1 MGIYLLN
8 LSDVLT
14 AEISFYLNDQYFSK
28 FTTTQSLIM
37 NFTTIDY
44 AFFIGYILLVVVFGV
59 WISRKKGG
67 NQTSKDYFLAGKS
80 LPWWIIGGSLIA
92 SNISAE
98 QFIGM
103 SGDGFR
109 FGLAIATYEFMAA
122 ATLLLVAWLMIPVFL
137 KKNIYTM
144 PQFVEQRFDSNV
156 KTGLAIFWLLIIVFV
171 NITSVLYLGALTLQA
186 TLGFNIYIGVIGL
199 AIYSATFSIFGG
211 LKTVVWTDLIQV
223 FFLVAGGLA
232 TTYFALDAY
241 SGGSGFTAGLSQ
253 LYNDV
258 GDRFNMVLF
267 KGELMYTNDS
277 GQTVDAWE
285 KLPGLSVLIGGMW
298 IANIYY
304 WGTNQYI
311 IQRALAAKNLK
322 EARNG
327 IAFAA
332 AMKLVLPLIVVI
344 PGIVAYAMKVNLDK
358 GDQVYSFVLNEF
370 IGTGFKGICFAAV
383 IAAVGSSISSMVN
396 SASTIFTLDLYKQ
409 YSKTESSEK
418 NLVRVGKITAAV
430 CLLIGVVIAPQFTA
444 LESAFSFIQKY
455 TGYFSPGILVIF
467 LFGMFWKRTS
477 AKAALWVVLLSLPLS
492 FGIDVSFPES
502 VLPFMNKM
510 GVSFIILSIVLIA
523 ISMIQNKGAD
533 EKAIH
538 FEKGLFDTNGVF
550 KISSILIIGVLI
562 AIYTL
567 LW

>member
-1 MGIYLLN
+1 
-8 LSDVLT
+8 
-14 AEISFYLNDQYFSK
+14 
-28 FTTTQSLIM
+28 M

-44 AFFIGYILLVVVFGV
+44 AFFIGYILLVVGFGL
-59 WISRKKGG
+59 WISRRKGG

-122 ATLLLVAWLMIPVFL
+122 ATLLLVAWLMIPIFL

-144 PQFVEQRFDSNV
+144 PQFIEQRFDSNV

-171 NITSVLYLGALTLQA
+171 NITSVLYLGALTLQT
-186 TLGFNIYIGVIGL
+186 TLGINIVVGVIGL
-199 AIYSATFSIFGG
+199 AVYSATFSIFGG

-241 SGGSGFTAGLSQ
+241 SGGAGFTSGLTQ

-332 AMKLVLPLIVVI
+332 AMKLILPLIVVI
-344 PGIVAYAMKVNLDK
+344 PGIVAYAMKVNLEK

-396 SASTIFTLDLYKQ
+396 SASTIFTLDLYSQFSGGK
-409 YSKTESSEK
+409 SSEK
-418 NLVRVGKITAAV
+418 KLVKVGKLTAAA
-430 CLLIGVVIAPQFTA
+430 CLIIGVIIAPQFTA

-492 FGIDVSFPES
+492 FGIDVAYPES

-510 GVSFIILSIVLIA
+510 GISFLILSAVVITL
-523 ISMIQNKGAD
+523 SMLQNKGND
-533 EKAIH
+533 DNAIH
-538 FEKGLFDTNGVF
+538 FEKGLFATNAAF
-550 KISSILIIGVLI
+550 KISSILIVGVLI

-567 LW
+567 MW

>member
-1 MGIYLLN
+1 
-8 LSDVLT
+8 
-14 AEISFYLNDQYFSK
+14 
-28 FTTTQSLIM
+28 M
-37 NFTTIDY
+37 NFSTIDY
-44 AFFIGYILLVVVFGV
+44 IFFAGYIIFVILFGL
-59 WISRKKGG
+59 WISRRKGG
-67 NQTSKDYFLAGKS
+67 NETSEDYFLAGKS

-122 ATLLLVAWLMIPVFL
+122 ATLLLVAWLMLPIFL

-144 PQFVEQRFDSNV
+144 PQFVEQRFDAKV
-156 KTGLAIFWLLIIVFV
+156 RTGLAVFWLLIIVFV
-171 NITSVLYLGALTLQA
+171 NITSVLYLGALTLQS
-186 TLGFNIYIGVIGL
+186 TLGLNIMWGVIGL
-199 AIYSATFSIFGG
+199 ALYSATFSIFGG

-223 FFLVAGGLA
+223 FFLIAGGLA
-232 TTYFALDAY
+232 TTYFALEAY
-241 SGGSGFTAGLSQ
+241 SGGTGFMAGLSQ

-267 KGELMYTNDS
+267 KGELMYQNDS
-277 GQTVDAWE
+277 GQMVDAWE

-311 IQRALAAKNLK
+311 IQRALAAKSLH
-322 EARNG
+322 EARKG
-327 IAFAA
+327 VAFAA
-332 AMKLVLPLIVVI
+332 AMKLILPLIVVI
-344 PGIVAYAMKVNLDK
+344 PGIVAFAMKVNLDK

-383 IAAVGSSISSMVN
+383 VAAVGSSISSMVN
-396 SASTIFTLDLYKQ
+396 SASTIFTLDLYRHF
-409 YSKTESSEK
+409 TEKEKSEK
-418 NLVRVGKITAAV
+418 QLVKVGKTTAAV
-430 CLLIGVVIAPQFTA
+430 ALVIGVLIAPQFTA

-492 FGIDVSFPES
+492 FGIDISFSES

-510 GVSFIILSIVLIA
+510 GVSFIILSMIIIA
-523 ISMIQNKGAD
+523 ISMMQNKGDD
-533 EKAIH
+533 EKAI
-538 FEKGLFDTNGVF
+538 ELEDGLFKTSQTFNVA
-550 KISSILIIGVLI
+550 SVLIIGVLI